1 MLAVSLGLSGLAFV
15 RYSARVQAATENEVR
30 RRRESL
36 QRLLD
41 SAAEGLYGVD
51 TEGRC
56 TFINRS
62 ALAMLGYERESELLG
77 REMQT
82 LIHRPPERGA
92 GGRFRR
98 IARSYRESRELH
110 VAGELLWRRDGSSFP
125 VEYWSHPMQ
134 GDGVLQGSVATFFDI
149 TERLHM
155 QAALRQ
161 GEVRMT
167 GLVDAVNDGVI
178 TIDADGKVVLFNRA
192 AERLFGVPATRS
204 HRQPGRPLHPAPSA
218 QRRTPP
224 GRQPLQLGDARSGEV
239 RELFGRRADEQE
251 FPLEVSL
258 SRHETERGPLLT
270 AVLRDVT
277 GLQTARAERQAREAL
292 EASSRAKTEF
302 LSRMSH
308 ELRTPLNAV
317 LGFSQLL
324 RLDAPSRRRCSSS
337 PASSTSRT
345 PAATSW
351 RWSTTCST
359 CRGWSRAR

>member
-1 MLAVSLGLSGLAFV
+1 M
-15 RYSARVQAATENEVR
+15 RHSARVQAATEDEVR

-62 ALAMLGYERESELLG
+62 ALAMLGYERESDLLG
-77 REMQT
+77 RDMQA
-82 LIHRPPERGA
+82 LIHRPPRRRRA
-92 GGRFRR
+92 ADSR

-125 VEYWSHPMQ
+125 VEYWSHPMCD
-134 GDGVLQGSVATFFDI
+134 DGTLQGAVATFFDI

-192 AERLFGVPATRS
+192 AERLFGVPATEAIGGTVDRFIPRRPRTAGSGTDPGAAVRRRRRAARCASCSAGAPTARS
-204 HRQPGRPLHPAPSA
+204 SRSRSRSRATRPSA
-218 QRRTPP
+218 
-224 GRQPLQLGDARSGEV
+224 AR
-239 RELFGRRADEQE
+239 
-251 FPLEVSL
+251 
-258 SRHETERGPLLT
+258 
-270 AVLRDVT
+270 
-277 GLQTARAERQAREAL
+277 
-292 EASSRAKTEF
+292 
-302 LSRMSH
+302 
-308 ELRTPLNAV
+308 
-317 LGFSQLL
+317 
-324 RLDAPSRRRCSSS
+324 C
-337 PASSTSRT
+337 
-345 PAATSW
+345 
-351 RWSTTCST
+351 
-359 CRGWSRAR
+359 